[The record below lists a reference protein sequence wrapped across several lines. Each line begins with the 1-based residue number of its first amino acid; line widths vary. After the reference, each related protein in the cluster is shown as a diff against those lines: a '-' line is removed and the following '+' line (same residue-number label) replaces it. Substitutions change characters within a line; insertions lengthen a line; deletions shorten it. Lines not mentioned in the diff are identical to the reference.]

1 MRRIELAP
9 GQVFEE
15 KMLNRVGA
23 FNADALVAATNIVED
38 VRKRGDEAL
47 REYTA
52 KFDGVEMEEFR
63 VSQEAIDE
71 AIAKVDPKVA
81 AAIQKAASQ
90 IRDFHERQKQ
100 QGWFTMRED
109 GALVGAKV
117 EPLDSVGIYVPGGR
131 ALYPSSVLMNA
142 IPASVAGVKRIVC
155 VTPPTKDG
163 SLDSAILEACRVA
176 GVTEIYAVGG
186 AQAIGALAYGTKSI
200 KPVDKITGPGNAFVA
215 AAKKLVSGDVGIDM
229 IAGPSEV
236 CVVADE
242 TALPELV
249 AIDLMA
255 QAEHDPLASCYLVTF
270 SSEYADAVE
279 AAIEKQIAMG
289 KLTARDRILSLLDK
303 NSFHEYDLFVK
314 HDGRDFGMDKKDLPG
329 DGVVTGTGTIFGA
342 PVCIYAQDFTVAGG
356 SLGLQHAR
364 KITKIMD
371 HALKMKC
378 PIIGI
383 NDSGGARIQEGVGA
397 LAGYGEIFYRNTIAS
412 GVIPQISLIL
422 GPCAGGAV
430 YSPALTDFVF
440 VVENI
445 SKMFI
450 TGPNVIKTVLGED
463 ISMEDL
469 GGARVHAE
477 TTGNA
482 HFYAQSE
489 QECFEQVKR
498 LVSFIPWNNQERAK
512 VVESKEPAAVMN
524 IEDVVPADP
533 KQPYDVRNVIKCI
546 VDDSDFLEV
555 QELWA
560 ANIVIGFGRMGGET
574 VGFVAN
580 QPMVLAGVLDCDS
593 ADKAA
598 RFIRFC
604 DSFNIPIITL
614 EDMPGYLPGVDQE
627 HAGVIR
633 HGAKVLYAYSE
644 ATVPKITVILRKAY
658 GGGYIAMNS
667 RHLGADFMFA
677 WPSAEIAVM
686 GPEGAANI
694 IFRKEIMEAEDQNAM
709 RQEKV
714 KEYIEKFANPY
725 VAASKGFIDSVI
737 EPKET
742 RSLLLHALKLS
753 VLKEE
758 YRPAKKHGLPPF

>member
-1 MRRIELAP
+1 MSDYI
-9 GQVFEE
+9 
-15 KMLNRVGA
+15 K
-23 FNADALVAATNIVED
+23 NIND
-38 VRKRGDEAL
+38 L
-47 REYTA
+47 
-52 KFDGVEMEEFR
+52 
-63 VSQEAIDE
+63 
-71 AIAKVDPKVA
+71 
-81 AAIQKAASQ
+81 
-90 IRDFHERQKQ
+90 RQKK
-100 QGWFTMRED
+100 
-109 GALVGAKV
+109 AL
-117 EPLDSVGIYVPGGR
+117 LQMGG
-131 ALYPSSVLMNA
+131 
-142 IPASVAGVKRIVC
+142 G
-155 VTPPTKDG
+155 
-163 SLDSAILEACRVA
+163 
-176 GVTEIYAVGG
+176 
-186 AQAIGALAYGTKSI
+186 
-200 KPVDKITGPGNAFVA
+200 
-215 AAKKLVSGDVGIDM
+215 
-229 IAGPSEV
+229 
-236 CVVADE
+236 
-242 TALPELV
+242 
-249 AIDLMA
+249 
-255 QAEHDPLASCYLVTF
+255 
-270 SSEYADAVE
+270 E
-279 AAIEKQIAMG
+279 AAIEKQVAMG
-289 KLTARDRILSLLDK
+289 KLTARERILSLLDEH
-303 NSFHEYDLFVK
+303 SFQEYDMFVK
-314 HDGRDFGMDKKDLPG
+314 HDGRDFGMDKKEFPG
-329 DGVVTGTGTIFGA
+329 DGVVTGTGTIFGS

-383 NDSGGARIQEGVGA
+383 NDSGGARIQEGVSA

-477 TTGNA
+477 VTGNA

-489 QECFEQVKR
+489 KECFDQVKR
-498 LVSFIPWNNQERAK
+498 LVSCIPWNNQQK
-512 VVESKEPAAVMN
+512 VSAIEEKEPKETFN
-524 IEDVVPADP
+524 IEKIVPSNP
-533 KQPYDVRNVIKCI
+533 KMPYDVRDVIRCL
-546 VDDSDFLEV
+546 VDSSDFLEV

-560 ANIVIGFGRMGGET
+560 ANIVIGFGRMAGET

-593 ADKAA
+593 SDKAA

-614 EDMPGYLPGVDQE
+614 EDMPGYLPGIDQE

-694 IFRKEIMEAEDQNAM
+694 IFRKEIMEAEDKDSM
-709 RQEKV
+709 RDEKV

-725 VAASKGFIDSVI
+725 VAASKGFVDSVI

-742 RSLLLHALKLS
+742 RAQLLHALKLS
-753 VLKEE
+753 ALKEE

>member
-1 MRRIELAP
+1 MDYRELPEEFLEKMKQFLGEEYPEYLASYEEEPRSGLRVNTGRLTPEQFLEMAQTADWNLKPVPWTKNGFYYQGERPSRHPWYYAGLYYLQEPSAMSPAAWLPIKPGDRVLDLCAAPGGKSTELAAKLA
-9 GQVFEE
+9 GTGVLFSNDISNSRAKALLKNLE
-15 KMLNRVGA
+15 MFGA
-23 FNADALVAATNIVED
+23 GNI
-38 VRKRGDEAL
+38 
-47 REYTA
+47 
-52 KFDGVEMEEFR
+52 
-63 VSQEAIDE
+63 
-71 AIAKVDPKVA
+71 
-81 AAIQKAASQ
+81 
-90 IRDFHERQKQ
+90 
-100 QGWFTMRED
+100 
-109 GALVGAKV
+109 
-117 EPLDSVGIYVPGGR
+117 
-131 ALYPSSVLMNA
+131 
-142 IPASVAGVKRIVC
+142 C
-155 VTPPTKDG
+155 VT
-163 SLDSAILEACRVA
+163 SEA
-176 GVTEIYAVGG
+176 
-186 AQAIGALAYGTKSI
+186 
-200 KPVDKITGPGNAFVA
+200 
-215 AAKKLVSGDVGIDM
+215 
-229 IAGPSEV
+229 
-236 CVVADE
+236 
-242 TALPELV
+242 
-249 AIDLMA
+249 
-255 QAEHDPLASCYLVTF
+255 
-270 SSEYADAVE
+270 
-279 AAIEKQIAMG
+279 
-289 KLTARDRILSLLDK
+289 
-303 NSFHEYDLFVK
+303 
-314 HDGRDFGMDKKDLPG
+314 
-329 DGVVTGTGTIFGA
+329 
-342 PVCIYAQDFTVAGG
+342 
-356 SLGLQHAR
+356 
-364 KITKIMD
+364 
-371 HALKMKC
+371 
-378 PIIGI
+378 
-383 NDSGGARIQEGVGA
+383 
-397 LAGYGEIFYRNTIAS
+397 
-412 GVIPQISLIL
+412 
-422 GPCAGGAV
+422 
-430 YSPALTDFVF
+430 
-440 VVENI
+440 
-445 SKMFI
+445 
-450 TGPNVIKTVLGED
+450 
-463 ISMEDL
+463 
-469 GGARVHAE
+469 
-477 TTGNA
+477 
-482 HFYAQSE
+482 
-489 QECFEQVKR
+489 
-498 LVSFIPWNNQERAK
+498 WNNQERAK